1 MVQHKEPTPEQI
13 VEQKIY
19 REMGLTNEEFY
30 KVIEILGRKPNY
42 TETGIFSVMWSEHC
56 SYKNSK
62 VILRRFPTSD
72 PRVLQGPGEGAGVV
86 DIGDHQAVVFK
97 IESHNHPSAIEPY
110 QGAATGVGGIVR
122 DVFSMGARPI
132 ALLNSLRFGELDNRK
147 TRYLFEN
154 VVAGIAGYGNCIGIP
169 TVGGEIYFDFSYEGN
184 PLVNAMCVGLINHD
198 QIQKGIAKG
207 IGNPVIYVGAATGRD
222 GIHGAT
228 FASEELSEDSEA
240 KRPAVQVGDPFM
252 EKLLL
257 EATLELIASGHVIGI
272 QDMGA
277 AGLTSSSSEMASKAG
292 NGIELNLDLIP
303 QREKG
308 MSAYEMMLSE
318 SQERM
323 LVVAKKGKE
332 EEVKKI
338 FKKWGLH
345 SVVIG
350 RVTDDNQLR
359 LLHKGKIVAEIP
371 TDKLADDAPV
381 YCKPS
386 KVAPYY
392 EQFSSVDPTTTMEEP
407 NDYNQVLQQLLETP
421 TIASKEWVYQQYD
434 YMVRTNTAVR
444 PGSDAAVV
452 TIRGTR
458 KALAMTTDCNG
469 RYVYLDPFVGGA
481 IAVAEAARNVVCS
494 GAEPLAI
501 TDNLNFG
508 NPEKPEIF
516 WQFEKAADGI
526 SEACRQLNTPVIGG
540 NVSLYNETKGEAI
553 YPTPTIGMV
562 GLIKDVDHIT
572 TQEFKR
578 EGDMIYLIGETKA
591 EMGGSEYQK
600 LMTGKIE
607 GRPPQ
612 LDLDLERKI
621 QAFTLKA
628 IQAGMI
634 QSAHD
639 TAEGG
644 LAVALAESCIG
655 GNRGA
660 EIHLTEELRTDFS
673 LFSESQSRII
683 LSVSPEHVGKVREM
697 AKQLQVPIKEIGK
710 VKGKE
715 LSIKINGNIVISQ
728 TISLLE
734 EAWCNAI
741 PNIMGSGIL
750 KKINIQEISASLP

>member
-1 MVQHKEPTPEQI
+1 MVQHKDPTPEQI
-13 VEQKIY
+13 YDQKIN
-19 REMGLTNEEFY
+19 REMGLTDEEFD

-62 VILRRFPTSD
+62 VVLKRFPTSG
-72 PRVLQGPGEGAGVV
+72 PHVLQGPGEGAGIV
-86 DIGDHQAVVFK
+86 DIGDNQAVVFK

-110 QGAATGVGGIVR
+110 QGAATGVGGIIR

-132 ALLNSLRFGELDNRK
+132 ALLNSLRFGELDNPK
-147 TRYLFEN
+147 TKYLFEN
-154 VVAGIAGYGNCIGIP
+154 VIAGIAGYGNCMGIP
-169 TVGGEIYFDFSYEGN
+169 TVGGEIYFDSSYEGN

-198 QIQKGIAKG
+198 QIQKGLARG
-207 IGNPVIYVGAATGRD
+207 IDNPVIYFGAATGKD

-228 FASEELSEDSEA
+228 FASEELSENSET

-257 EATLELIASGHVIGI
+257 EATLELIASGHVVGI

-292 NGIELNLDLIP
+292 NGIELNLDLVP

-338 FKKWGLH
+338 FDKWGLY
-345 SVVIG
+345 SAVIG
-350 RVTDDNQLR
+350 RVTNDNQLR
-359 LLHKGKIVAEIP
+359 LLHKGKVVAEIP
-371 TDKLADDAPV
+371 ADKLAEDAPV

-392 EQFSSVDPTTTMEEP
+392 EQYSSLDPAATIEEP
-407 NDYNQVLQQLLETP
+407 KDCNSVLRQLLASP

-434 YMVRTNTAVR
+434 YMVRTNTAVI

-452 TIRGTR
+452 AIRGTR
-458 KALAMTTDCNG
+458 KALAMTTDCNA
-469 RYVYLDPFVGGA
+469 RYVYLDPFTGGA

-494 GAEPLAI
+494 GGEPLAI

-508 NPEKPEIF
+508 SPEKPEVF

-526 SEACRQLNTPVIGG
+526 SEACRKLNTPVIGG
-540 NVSLYNETKGEAI
+540 NVSLYNETKGKAI
-553 YPTPTIGMV
+553 FPTPTIGMV
-562 GLIKDVDHIT
+562 GLIKDVEHIT
-572 TQEFKR
+572 TQEFKKN
-578 EGDMIYLIGETKA
+578 GDLIFLIGETKA
-591 EMGGSEYQK
+591 EIGGSEYQK
-600 LMTGKIE
+600 LVARIE

-612 LDLDLERKI
+612 LNLELERKI
-621 QAFTLKA
+621 QAFTLKV
-628 IQAGMI
+628 IQTGFV

-644 LAVALAESCIG
+644 FAVALAESCIG
-655 GNRGA
+655 GNLGA
-660 EIHLTEELRTDFS
+660 EIQLTEELRTDFS

-683 LSVSPEHVGKVREM
+683 LSVSSEHAESLKAI
-697 AKQLQVPIKEIGK
+697 AKQLHVPIKEIGK

-715 LSIKINGNIVISQ
+715 LSIEHNGRNVISQ
-728 TISLLE
+728 PVTVLE
-734 EAWCNAI
+734 AAWRNAI
-741 PNIMGSGIL
+741 PDIMRSSVLKNINM
-750 KKINIQEISASLP
+750 QEISASLP

>member
-1 MVQHKEPTPEQI
+1 MEQHNEPTPEQI
-13 VEQKIY
+13 YEQKIY
-19 REMGLTNEEFY
+19 QEMGLTAEEFD

-62 VILRRFPTSD
+62 VVLRRFPTSG
-72 PRVLQGPGEGAGVV
+72 PHVLQGPGEGAGIV
-86 DIGDHQAVVFK
+86 DIGDKQAVVFK

-110 QGAATGVGGIVR
+110 QGAATGVGGIIR

-132 ALLNSLRFGELDNRK
+132 ALLNSLRFGELDNPK
-147 TRYLFEN
+147 TKYLFEN
-154 VVAGIAGYGNCIGIP
+154 VVAGIAGYGNCMGIP
-169 TVGGEIYFDFSYEGN
+169 TVGGEIYFDSSYEGN
-184 PLVNAMCVGLINHD
+184 PLVNAMCVGLIDHD
-198 QIQKGIAKG
+198 QIQKGVAKG

-228 FASEELSEDSEA
+228 FASEELSENSEA

-257 EATLELIASGHVIGI
+257 EATLELIASGHVVGI

-292 NGIELNLDLIP
+292 NGIELNLDLVP
-303 QREKG
+303 QREKE

-332 EEVKKI
+332 EDVEKI
-338 FKKWGLH
+338 FNKWGLH
-345 SVVIG
+345 SAVIG

-359 LLHKGKIVAEIP
+359 ILHKGEVVAEIP
-371 TDKLADDAPV
+371 ADKLAEDAPV

-386 KVAPYY
+386 TVAPYY
-392 EQFSSVDPTTTMEEP
+392 EKYSTLDPAAEFEGP
-407 NDYNQVLQQLLETP
+407 KDFNSILKQLLASP

-434 YMVRTNTAVR
+434 YMVRTNTAVI

-452 TIRGTR
+452 AIRGTR

-469 RYVYLDPFVGGA
+469 RYVYLDPFTGGA

-508 NPEKPEIF
+508 SPEKPEIF

-540 NVSLYNETKGEAI
+540 NVSLYNESNGEAI
-553 YPTPTIGMV
+553 FPTPTIGMV
-562 GLIKDVDHIT
+562 GLIKDIEQIT
-572 TQEFKR
+572 TQEFKKD
-578 EGDMIYLIGETKA
+578 GDFIFLVGETKA
-591 EMGGSEYQK
+591 EIGGSEYQK
-600 LMTGKIE
+600 IVTGKIE

-612 LDLDLERKI
+612 LNLSLERNI
-621 QAFTLKA
+621 QAFTLKV
-628 IQAGMI
+628 IREGFV

-639 TAEGG
+639 AAEGG
-644 LAVALAESCIG
+644 LAVAIAESCIS
-655 GNRGA
+655 GNIGA
-660 EIHLTEELRTDFS
+660 EIQLTDELRTDIS
-673 LFSESQSRII
+673 LFSETQSRIV
-683 LSVSPEHVGKVREM
+683 LSVLKEHVGKVQEI
-697 AKQLQVPIKEIGK
+697 AKLMEVPIIEIGK
-710 VKGKE
+710 VRGKE
-715 LSIKINGNIVISQ
+715 LSISHNGKIVISQ
-728 TISLLE
+728 PIADLSK
-734 EAWCNAI
+734 AWRNAI
-741 PNIMGSGIL
+741 PDIMQSDRL
-750 KKINIQEISASLP
+750 KKLNTQDISASLP

>member
-1 MVQHKEPTPEQI
+1 MVQHKEPAPEQI
-13 VEQKIY
+13 ADQKMY
-19 REMGLTNEEFY
+19 REMGLTDEEFD

-62 VILRRFPTSD
+62 VVLRKFPTSG
-72 PRVLQGPGEGAGVV
+72 PHVLQGPGEGAGIV
-86 DIGDHQAVVFK
+86 DIGDDQAVVFK
-97 IESHNHPSAIEPY
+97 VESHNHPSAIEPY
-110 QGAATGVGGIVR
+110 EGAATGVGGIIR

-132 ALLNSLRFGELDNRK
+132 ALLNSLRFGELDNSK
-147 TRYLFEN
+147 TKYLFEN
-154 VVAGIAGYGNCIGIP
+154 VVAGIAGYGNCMGIP
-169 TVGGEIYFDFSYEGN
+169 TVGGEIYFDSSYEGN
-184 PLVNAMCVGLINHD
+184 PLVNAMCVGLISHD
-198 QIQKGIAKG
+198 QIQKGVAKG

-257 EATLELIASGHVIGI
+257 EATLELIASGHVVGI

-292 NGIELNLDLIP
+292 NGIELNLDLVP

-338 FKKWGLH
+338 FDKWGLH
-345 SVVIG
+345 SAVIG

-359 LLHKGKIVAEIP
+359 LLHKGEVVAEIP
-371 TDKLADDAPV
+371 ADKLAEDAPV

-392 EQFSSVDPTTTMEEP
+392 EQYSSVDPAAEIEEP
-407 NDYNQVLQQLLETP
+407 KDCNSVLKKLLASP
-421 TIASKEWVYQQYD
+421 TIASKEWVYHQYD
-434 YMVRTNTAVR
+434 YMVRTNTAVI
-444 PGSDAAVV
+444 PGSDAAVIA
-452 TIRGTR
+452 IRGTR

-469 RYVYLDPFVGGA
+469 RYVYLDPYTGGA

-494 GAEPLAI
+494 GAAPLAI

-508 NPEKPEIF
+508 SPEKPEIF
-516 WQFEKAADGI
+516 WQFEKAAEGI
-526 SEACRQLNTPVIGG
+526 SEACRKLSTPVIGG

-553 YPTPTIGMV
+553 FPTPTIGMV

-572 TQEFKR
+572 TQEFKK
-578 EGDMIYLIGETKA
+578 EGDSILLIGETKA
-591 EMGGSEYQK
+591 EVGGSEYQK
-600 LMTGKIE
+600 IVTGKIE

-612 LDLDLERKI
+612 INLDLERKI
-621 QAFTLKA
+621 QAFTLKV
-628 IQAGMI
+628 IQEGWV

-655 GNRGA
+655 GNVGA
-660 EIHLTEELRTDFS
+660 EIKLTDELRTDFS
-673 LFSESQSRII
+673 LFSETQSRMI
-683 LSVSPEHVGKVREM
+683 LSVSVEHVDNVRET
-697 AKQLQVPIKEIGK
+697 AKQMQVSLKEIGK

-715 LSIKINGNIVISQ
+715 LSIEHNRMKVISQ
-728 TISLLE
+728 PISGLE
-734 EAWCNAI
+734 AAWRNAI
-741 PNIMGSGIL
+741 PEIMQSGVL
-750 KKINIQEISASLP
+750 KKLNTQEISASLP